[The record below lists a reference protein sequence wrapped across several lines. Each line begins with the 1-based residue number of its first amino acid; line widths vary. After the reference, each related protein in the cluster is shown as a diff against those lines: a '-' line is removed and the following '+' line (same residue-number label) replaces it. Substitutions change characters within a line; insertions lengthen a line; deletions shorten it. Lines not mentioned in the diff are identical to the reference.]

1 VSSWRRTS
9 TSSTTDDQAGDGL
22 LEVGRILRP
31 HALAGEVVVQLVTN
45 RLERVQK
52 GSTLLAAGRE
62 LRVERSKPFKGM
74 WLVSFEQVRDIETA
88 ERLRGVSLF
97 AEPLPDPEALW
108 VHDLVGASVR
118 STEGEELGNVTG
130 VLANPASDLIELEG
144 GSLIP
149 ARFVV
154 EHGPGW
160 VVVDVPQGLIE

>member
-1 VSSWRRTS
+1 
-9 TSSTTDDQAGDGL
+9 
-22 LEVGRILRP
+22 
-31 HALAGEVVVQLVTN
+31 LAGEVVVQLVTN

-52 GSTLLAAGRE
+52 GSKLLAAGRE
-62 LRVERSKPFKGM
+62 LHVERSKPFKSM
-74 WLVSFEQVRDIETA
+74 WLVSFEQIRDVDAA

-108 VHDLVGASVR
+108 VHELVGAAVR
-118 STEGEELGNVTG
+118 STEGDELGKVTG
-130 VLANPASDLIELEG
+130 VLANPASDLIELQG

-154 EHGPGW
+154 DHGPGW